1 MKADLIMQEY
11 AARDKRSIAAMLNRR
26 GDGREKQWLKFEQVH
41 QAQMSQ
47 EEKHAAFELASRYR
61 KVIHW
66 DVLLSKTK
74 KGLFIVLGVPFY
86 SGLAQS
92 TFLQN

>member
-47 EEKHAAFELASRYR
+47 EEMHAAFELASRYH

-66 DVLLSKTK
+66 NVLLSKVK
-74 KGLFIVLGVPFY
+74 KGLFIVLGLLFII
-86 SGLAQS
+86 A
-92 TFLQN
+92 